1 MQIEDYDQVYA
12 LWMTIHG
19 FSIRTIDDSREGV
32 ERFLKVVGSLV
43 YPRLMPNASGKA
55 ADTPLRMIPAS
66 LSL

>member
-1 MQIEDYDQVYA
+1 MLRVDGA
-12 LWMTIHG
+12 
-19 FSIRTIDDSREGV
+19 GV

-55 ADTPLRMIPAS
+55 ANTPLRMIPAS